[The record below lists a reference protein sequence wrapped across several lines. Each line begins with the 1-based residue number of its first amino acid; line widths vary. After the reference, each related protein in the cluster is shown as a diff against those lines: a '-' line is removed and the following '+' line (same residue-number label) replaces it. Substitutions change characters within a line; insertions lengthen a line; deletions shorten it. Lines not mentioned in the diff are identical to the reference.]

1 MKKHGKSSKM
11 YVIIGLLAVLFV
23 SLGVLSMQGR
33 REGMNTPK
41 KETEKEKQKGI
52 QSALDNMPNGSAVE
66 KLMKLD
72 AENND
77 INNT

>member
-1 MKKHGKSSKM
+1 M

-33 REGMNTPK
+33 REGMKDQK
-41 KETEKEKQKGI
+41 KDKKVTEKEKQKGI

>member
-33 REGMNTPK
+33 REGMENK
-41 KETEKEKQKGI
+41 KVTEKEKQKGI

>member
-33 REGMNTPK
+33 REGMKEPRTNKNK
-41 KETEKEKQKGI
+41 KETEKQKQKGI
-52 QSALDNMPNGSAVE
+52 QASLENMPNGSAVE
-66 KLMKLD
+66 TLMKLD
-72 AENND
+72 AEKQ
-77 INNT
+77 

>member
-33 REGMNTPK
+33 REGMKNK
-41 KETEKEKQKGI
+41 KVTEKQKQKGI
-52 QSALDNMPNGSAVE
+52 QASLENMPNGSAVE
-66 KLMKLD
+66 NLMKLE

>member
-33 REGMNTPK
+33 REGMENK
-41 KETEKEKQKGI
+41 KVTEKEKQKGI

-66 KLMKLD
+66 KLMRLD